1 MKFCKIV
8 TASAL
13 AAVLAVNSMQMAVS
27 ASDFFNNEET
37 DLEGPN
43 LEITAN
49 YDTSIEMPLFLEAS
63 TNVFYCNA
71 NLTPGDTAKSSVVM
85 KNISKEPISISITE
99 IENMLPDDPKANLLL
114 DILELTIDVD
124 GEAFYQGKH
133 SELAAPFMPY
143 IEIAPGEDI
152 TLNISMSF
160 PREADNR
167 YQGAKY
173 KMRWVFDAVAEEPEP
188 EPEPVVTKPAPVI
201 PPPPEPA
208 KTGVETAAAASPV
221 FPIAAV
227 VSAVGIA
234 GLIVLRKKKK

>member
-1 MKFCKIV
+1 MKLSRIV
-8 TASAL
+8 PVSVL
-13 AAVLAVNSMQMAVS
+13 AAALTVNSIQMTVF
-27 ASDFFNNEET
+27 ASDFFNNDESE
-37 DLEGPN
+37 LVGPN
-43 LEITAN
+43 LEVTAN
-49 YDTSIEMPLFLEAS
+49 YDTSIEMPLSLEAS
-63 TNVFYCNA
+63 SNVFYCNA
-71 NLTPGDTAKSSVVM
+71 NLAPGDTAKSSVVM

-114 DILELTIDVD
+114 DVLELTIDVD

-143 IEIAPGEDI
+143 IEVAPGKDI

-188 EPEPVVTKPAPVI
+188 EPVVTEPTPV
-201 PPPPEPA
+201 PPPPPQEPA
-208 KTGVETAAAASPV
+208 KTGVETAKSVSPIA
-221 FPIAAV
+221 PIAAM
-227 VSAVGIA
+227 VSVAGIA
-234 GLIVLRKKKK
+234 GLIVSKKKKK